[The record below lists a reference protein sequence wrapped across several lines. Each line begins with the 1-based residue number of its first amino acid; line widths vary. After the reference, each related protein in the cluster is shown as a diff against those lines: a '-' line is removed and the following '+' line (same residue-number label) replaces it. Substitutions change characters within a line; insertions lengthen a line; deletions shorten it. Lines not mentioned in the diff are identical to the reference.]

1 MMNCFEPDLSEA
13 ISLFRQKI
21 CLYLDDEEI
30 EDGVERARKICRGLR
45 DEGLRRLNASGLSDD
60 DKKSPQFVDF
70 FRGPGGYTT
79 NLAEHTH
86 AFLGKPGST
95 EPQLAIR
102 VKWYHEAHFRFN

>member
-60 DKKSPQFVDF
+60 DNKKPASLWTF
-70 FRGPGGYTT
+70 F
-79 NLAEHTH
+79 ED
-86 AFLGKPGST
+86 
-95 EPQLAIR
+95 QLR
-102 VKWYHEAHFRFN
+102 LNVNFRIHRLHLML